1 MYERQ
6 RRLRA
11 IGGTCEAAGMNELLL
26 QLLMALLSLVTA
38 TGGGSAPLTVI
49 GLDQSGS
56 SAQGEPFVEEFW
68 TNGQAGVAGHDDYPC
83 PAPVPQETTSA
94 GFTRYTWTF
103 PYPEEVSDQAEAYG
117 AWRTCY
123 LSVSHCPGSERPD
136 NFDENGEPHGRTCVD
151 PRCPVW
157 WGYSPPDGVD
167 CGRDLWVRHY
177 YPVTVWFLP

>member
-1 MYERQ
+1 
-6 RRLRA
+6 
-11 IGGTCEAAGMNELLL
+11 MNELFV

-38 TGGGSAPLTVI
+38 TGGGSAPLTVV

-56 SAQGEPFVEEFW
+56 AAQGEAFVEEFW

-83 PAPVPQETTSA
+83 PAPVSQETTAA
-94 GFTRYTWTF
+94 GFTRYTWTL
-103 PYPEEVSDQAEAYG
+103 PYPEDVSDSAEAYG

-123 LSVSHCPGSERPD
+123 LLVSYCPGSERPD
-136 NFDENGEPHGRTCVD
+136 NFDEHGEPHSRACVD

-167 CGRDLWVRHY
+167 CGTDLWIRHY